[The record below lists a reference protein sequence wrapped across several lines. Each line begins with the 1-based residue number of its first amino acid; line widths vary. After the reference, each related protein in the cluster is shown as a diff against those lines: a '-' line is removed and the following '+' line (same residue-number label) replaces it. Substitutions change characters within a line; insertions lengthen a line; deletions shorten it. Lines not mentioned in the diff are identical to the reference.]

1 MGTFVT
7 NLGAFCL
14 GSFWCDAQIICST
27 RRWLHRCGRIR
38 STLRTSSTTGLG
50 DFNSCDFFLE
60 GVQLDKL
67 LFFFNGEVGSVGPI
81 HFNPKF
87 WLKIWIG
94 GTLVQLELFKVWSA
108 TSFLFG
114 WLLNK
119 RFGLPHLAFKALYYF
134 VDILQ
139 IDCGIWMMDEHNKY
153 TNIVVSMAHFRAFFF
168 FALTLTWFIHWCDVL
183 YI

>member
-1 MGTFVT
+1 MAEFVRLLEHPQLQASLGISTAVTFFF
-7 NLGAFCL
+7 GGGGF
-14 GSFWCDAQIICST
+14 SW
-27 RRWLHRCGRIR
+27 
-38 STLRTSSTTGLG
+38 TS
-50 DFNSCDFFLE
+50 C
-60 GVQLDKL
+60 
-67 LFFFNGEVGSVGPI
+67 FFFNGRWVQLVQI

-94 GTLVQLELFKVWSA
+94 GNLVQLELFKVWNA

-114 WLLNK
+114 WLLDK

-153 TNIVVSMAHFRAFFF
+153 TNIVVSMAHFRAFFCF
-168 FALTLTWFIHWCDVL
+168 NVDMVHTLMWCVVHSMYSCGTYL
-183 YI
+183 VRCYSRS